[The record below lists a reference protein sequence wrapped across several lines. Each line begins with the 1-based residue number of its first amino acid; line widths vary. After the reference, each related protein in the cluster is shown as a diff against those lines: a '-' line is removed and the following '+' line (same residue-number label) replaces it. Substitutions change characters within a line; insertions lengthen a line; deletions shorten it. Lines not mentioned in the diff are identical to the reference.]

1 MSPEV
6 GLAATRLAFFLLIGA
21 GLALLFTSRDSAEF
35 VVLVLV
41 VAIGL
46 VMLGA
51 VALLARFSGPRS

>member
-1 MSPEV
+1 MSPEA
-6 GLAATRLAFFLLIGA
+6 GLAATRLALFLIIGA

-41 VAIGL
+41 IAIGL